1 MQQIKLYQNGRNFID
16 ASFYHDFRDILG
28 ITINELL
35 AGEHLNTQDNQY
47 CYEMNLHNRINSY
60 NNINRKNKIIIFMI
74 FSTLIF

>member
-1 MQQIKLYQNGRNFID
+1 MVEILSMLHFITIF
-16 ASFYHDFRDILG
+16 AISLG

-47 CYEMNLHNRINSY
+47 YYEMNLHNRINSY